1 MSLEEKKTFIE
12 DPTPHMTTE
21 EKNRHLSYM
30 LGVAPHDVQNIFRI
44 ERVEI
49 GATGWWIY
57 YRTEFPD

>member
-1 MSLEEKKTFIE
+1 MDSQAN
-12 DPTPHMTTE
+12 MTTE

-30 LGVAPHDVQNIFRI
+30 LGVAPHDVQYIFRI

-57 YRTEFPD
+57 YRTELPD